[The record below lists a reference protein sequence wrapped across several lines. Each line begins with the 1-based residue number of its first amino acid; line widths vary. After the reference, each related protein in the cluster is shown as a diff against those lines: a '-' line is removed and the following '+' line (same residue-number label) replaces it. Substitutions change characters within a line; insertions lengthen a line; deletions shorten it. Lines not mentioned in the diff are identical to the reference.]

1 MKLDLTVF
9 IWIAVT
15 FLIFV
20 ALVYVVGIAGMIFLA
35 GKDKK
40 KFKEFKEKKN
50 REWLEKEREYANR
63 MTKRR
68 EDFYKRNKAITK
80 ELDKHF
86 KE

>member
-1 MKLDLTVF
+1 MKFF

-20 ALVYVVGIAGMIFLA
+20 ALVYVVGIVGMIVLA
-35 GKDKK
+35 VKDKK

-50 REWLEKEREYANR
+50 REWIEKEREFENR

-68 EDFYKRNKAITK
+68 EDFYNRNEHITK